1 MVIVPII
8 PDYLRLI
15 GAWETH
21 QVPLNIHDHNSG
33 PPPVQQRHE
42 IVNFF
47 SNSTGNYS
55 ITYVNTTRKLHF
67 RGIMIEYEG
76 EDSGIGVLFA
86 SKAAIQI
93 FINPIS
99 GTIIDKV
106 GYDLPMMFGLTIMFF
121 STLLFACGS
130 SYGVLFFA
138 RSLQGVGSAF
148 ADTGGLSMIADRYT
162 EESERSKALGIALA
176 FISFGCLVAPPFG
189 GVLYEFCGK
198 AVPFIILAFI
208 CLIDGLL
215 LLLIMRP
222 MKAKQMEEGYVRPK
236 GTPIW
241 KLFMDPHIACCSGA
255 LIMAN
260 VSLAFLEP
268 TISKWMTETMD
279 AEEWQQGMIWLPAFF
294 PHVIGV
300 IITVKMTGKFPEW
313 IWALAAIGLALEGLS
328 CFIIPFSTNY
338 FVLMIPISIIS
349 FGIALIDTSLLPTL
363 GFIVDKKY
371 ESVYGSVYAIADIS
385 YCAAYAIG
393 PVIAGHVVEKMGFT
407 ALNIIVAILRKKNI
421 TSENWAYEWWL
432 DDMYLNVS
440 SSLPINSNPGWVFP
454 RLIFKKG
461 ESLEMNTLEIEMSTS
476 RRNKQ
481 PLCMKQ
487 YYRLLNFYRKPGIVK
502 DEHIDFY
509 SSQVKDEE
517 IIVVMIKSH
526 IYKIKVKVIGEWISL
541 QNIYS
546 HFWSVYNDSRYRK
559 ELNMDE
565 KVQLLTTCNRRKWGS
580 YYANMI
586 CNEKNASNFKDISR
600 SLLIICFDETETLIG
615 ESKNEN
621 NIFRQILC
629 GDGPFSNG
637 CNRWFDKTLQLII
650 NPNGINGICFEHSPM
665 EGVAVL
671 KTLQNVLYTIN
682 QSNEVFENKLV
693 VIDCPMEWQLNDDI
707 KNGIID
713 AKNNFVK
720 LNADIDIE
728 IYQFTKYGKD
738 YIKSLNFSPDTF
750 IQMTLQLTYYR
761 LNGTLCSSYESGST
775 RRFLNGRVDC
785 IRSSHLEALYWVE
798 RKLNHLGFDGTLL
811 FEL

>member
-1 MVIVPII
+1 
-8 PDYLRLI
+8 
-15 GAWETH
+15 
-21 QVPLNIHDHNSG
+21 
-33 PPPVQQRHE
+33 
-42 IVNFF
+42 
-47 SNSTGNYS
+47 
-55 ITYVNTTRKLHF
+55 
-67 RGIMIEYEG
+67 
-76 EDSGIGVLFA
+76 
-86 SKAAIQI
+86 
-93 FINPIS
+93 
-99 GTIIDKV
+99 
-106 GYDLPMMFGLTIMFF
+106 
-121 STLLFACGS
+121 
-130 SYGVLFFA
+130 
-138 RSLQGVGSAF
+138 
-148 ADTGGLSMIADRYT
+148 
-162 EESERSKALGIALA
+162 
-176 FISFGCLVAPPFG
+176 
-189 GVLYEFCGK
+189 
-198 AVPFIILAFI
+198 
-208 CLIDGLL
+208 
-215 LLLIMRP
+215 
-222 MKAKQMEEGYVRPK
+222 
-236 GTPIW
+236 
-241 KLFMDPHIACCSGA
+241 
-255 LIMAN
+255 
-260 VSLAFLEP
+260 
-268 TISKWMTETMD
+268 
-279 AEEWQQGMIWLPAFF
+279 
-294 PHVIGV
+294 
-300 IITVKMTGKFPEW
+300 
-313 IWALAAIGLALEGLS
+313 
-328 CFIIPFSTNY
+328 
-338 FVLMIPISIIS
+338 
-349 FGIALIDTSLLPTL
+349 
-363 GFIVDKKY
+363 
-371 ESVYGSVYAIADIS
+371 
-385 YCAAYAIG
+385 
-393 PVIAGHVVEKMGFT
+393 
-407 ALNIIVAILRKKNI
+407 
-421 TSENWAYEWWL
+421 
-432 DDMYLNVS
+432 MYLNVS

-461 ESLEMNTLEIEMSTS
+461 VEDMLNFATKFTEGIIKYKESLEMNTLEIEMSTS

-798 RKLNHLGFDGTLL
+798 SMLNSSIDKCTKLENFKSAMERQYKIMYDNIMGYGVDIPLLGFKKAAELAYAESGTSIPFFFECEAFKISNHFKLSSSQIPIDLPNSYMGYGPVVSDGYGAAYNISNDCIIIVLSSFFSCGKTSSKQFIKAFETSLYDIEEL
-811 FEL
+811 FN